1 MAHDVFISYAV
12 EDKSAADAVC
22 ATLEAKQ
29 IRCWIAPRD
38 VLPGEEYAEAL
49 VRAIRESRLLVLVFS
64 SNSNQSSHVARELER
79 AASRGIPILP
89 LRIEDVPLSPSL
101 EYFISR
107 THWLD
112 ALTPPLE
119 RHLQHLA
126 ETVGMLLARIGRP
139 APAAGPAEAPVSP
152 PGAEVEPDKELTR
165 PPPSRGAF
173 EVAKWWAGRPL
184 VRLALG
190 IGAIA
195 MVTIIVLVVLLS
207 GGGDGDERGVVVMSP
222 TPDEGSSTAAVTPT
236 PTVEPTG
243 SPLEGMMFYNVIFS
257 SGVTDDDEPVEVVD
271 AFSSGA
277 TEVCAFW
284 DYEGMTDGLTLDMEW
299 FIDGEFD
306 EAGSRMD
313 ETWEGGES
321 GNWWHCITD
330 ERGLPDGL
338 YELVLSVEG
347 EALTADAVFVGG
359 DHPLVELSVE
369 NLLQETI
376 CYVYVSPVGANKW
389 GQDEMGGG
397 DRIAPGETETFLIP
411 AGVYDLLVRDCDLEI
426 LADEFDLDIS
436 GATAYQVRE

>member
-12 EDKSAADAVC
+12 EDKPTADAIC

-38 VLPGEEYAEAL
+38 VLPGEDYAEAL
-49 VRAIRESRLLVLVFS
+49 IGAIYESRLLILVFS
-64 SNSNQSSHVARELER
+64 ANTNQSSHVLRELER
-79 AASRGIPILP
+79 AASKGIPILP

-173 EVAKWWAGRPL
+173 EVAKRWAGRPL

-195 MVTIIVLVVLLS
+195 TMIIIVLVALLS
-207 GGGDGDERGVVVMSP
+207 GGGGDGGEGQAVEVV
-222 TPDEGSSTAAVTPT
+222 DRSTVTATPT

-284 DYEGMTDGLTLDMEW
+284 DYEGMTDGLTLDVEW
-299 FIDGEFD
+299 FIDGEFT
-306 EAGSRMD
+306 ESGSRID
-313 ETWEGGES
+313 ETWEGGQS
-321 GNWWHCITD
+321 GNWWHCTASD
-330 ERGLPDGL
+330 SGLPDGL
-338 YELVLSVEG
+338 YEVVLSVEG
-347 EALTADAVFVGG
+347 EALVGDAVFVGG

-369 NLLQETI
+369 NLLQESA
-376 CYVYVSPVGANKW
+376 CYVYASPSGAKKW
-389 GQDEMGGG
+389 GQDEMGLDERILPG
-397 DRIAPGETETFLIP
+397 DTATFPIP
-411 AGVYDLLVRDCDLEI
+411 AGVYDLLVKNCDNET

-436 GATAYQVRE
+436 GATAYQVR